1 MRKMFK
7 KGMAAML
14 ALLLCTSTVNL
25 PVLAE
30 TTQTQESTMQE
41 EQTVENATQELQTQE
56 ESQVE
61 ETFDEEK
68 TEEASSVTT
77 EEQTEENTV
86 EEEQITEIKTEVMET
101 PETQSVYETDT
112 FKVICTL
119 SGSWEG
125 GYNAVVKIENIG
137 ASPIENWYLGFI
149 LDHEIANIWNAEIDS
164 AENGNYIIKN
174 AGWNAD
180 IPVGA
185 SAEFGFGANKNF
197 SGFPTEYKLLGEI
210 SETEKTDYEISYQI
224 DSDWG
229 SGFTASICIT
239 NNTESTLEDWVLE
252 FDYTSNITNLWNANI
267 YSVEGDHYIIKNA
280 GYNAN
285 IESKQT
291 ISFGFTGEYEEAPGE
306 PYNYSLHTY
315 RLSEPV
321 VEQREEDQ
329 KTLTWDQMQDTD
341 GDGLPDSYE
350 MIIGTDLENADTD
363 GDGLS
368 DGYEVLYA
376 SLNPCDKYT
385 MKNGILDADLD
396 LDQDGLTTL
405 EEYQLDT
412 DPLEADTDKD
422 GLTDGDELSKYH
434 TDPLKYDTDG
444 DGIGDGNE
452 IVIGFDPCNPLTFG
466 CPDAEYQAVRIISA
480 EDKLLQ
486 DINQNNDEYTLS
498 LELQGKGNSFEHLM
512 VRESAYTDAI
522 DNDSIL
528 GVLPELISI
537 SDKNVDNV
545 KLTFTI
551 SEKNREGKSSSEDL
565 AGIKRY
571 NIFWYNEDAH
581 ILLPLNTTVDESA
594 GTISAEAV
602 GLGTYC
608 VMDIEK
614 WLGGLG
620 YELTDADTDTGIAS
634 YSLQEDAYPQEGFI
648 LMEEEEVPTDDEDG
662 QSPDDPMSDAEW
674 ELYTSGFGIMAFS
687 DAEDE
692 EEPQPTEPN
701 PAEKAD
707 IVFCYNNGVKGLTY
721 WEYKDIKTN
730 MIRIGEGIFS
740 GTKDAHIYVMVQT
753 GNNLGTSSG
762 QLYASNI
769 DELKEMVEQLTNV
782 KYSIRG
788 IDRQIKKMTGS
799 LKFREDAYKTAV
811 FMGASYYTAKD
822 ILPLVPKLA
831 ELGMHCCVVA
841 PNANEGSFFA
851 NLAQDTDG
859 ILLGDYHSFS
869 EDVLNF
875 IYGYVPQP
883 PVDPQVYNM
892 MTSAGLRT
900 VRLASELRVNGTADT
915 DSDGLTDWQETDQR
929 YVKAN
934 EDGSVTLM
942 SYRECCG
949 QLLEYMDAGEWYM
962 RFGRTKSSTGKLFP
976 DILSEIYVLPIV
988 SDPTMADS
996 DLDGI
1001 LDIQEFA
1008 WDEIDERYKKMGP
1021 LHKDTIETLFPELKD
1036 TEINNPK
1043 YPTYLTVEGNDVVMH
1058 LNVVM
1063 NKADAD
1069 MNAMASLKTSD
1080 LEPLKQTETNHVINR
1095 LADNDGVITFKKL
1108 ALDGIKNRWEGIY
1121 YGNKYDFH
1129 EGLSVN
1135 FSIEIS
1141 EDVPRVGQKRVTLTF
1156 IDGLCGI
1163 SNQSGLK
1170 SGWKTNCTR
1179 CITMYSSYCGDK
1191 DHVNQHGTDC
1201 TAYQKNLYHPAG
1213 YQGTAAHKFGHVFGL
1228 RDMYY
1233 DATINHGYEP
1243 ISNEEIKYN
1252 ENRSIFALPQ
1262 ANGIMKCNGKACTN
1276 DIEMLLLAFSENTW
1290 QYFVPYGTTQIPSKA
1305 IKCPVKYIYEGKKT
1319 SVYIWD
1325 DDIKDFIH

>member
-41 EQTVENATQELQTQE
+41 EQTEENATQELQTQE

-61 ETFDEEK
+61 ETSDEEK

-86 EEEQITEIKTEVMET
+86 EEEQTTEIKTEVMET

-112 FKVICTL
+112 FKVTCTL

-285 IESKQT
+285 IEPKQT
-291 ISFGFTGEYEEAPGE
+291 ISFGFTGEYEEALEE

-315 RLSEPV
+315 RLSEPAT
-321 VEQREEDQ
+321 EQKEEDQ
-329 KTLTWDQMQDTD
+329 RTLTWDQMQDTD
-341 GDGLPDSYE
+341 NDGLPDAYE

-363 GDGLS
+363 GDGLT

-385 MKNGILDADLD
+385 MQNGISDADLD

-405 EEYQLDT
+405 KEYQLDT

-452 IVIGFDPCNPLTFG
+452 ITIGLDPCNPSTFG
-466 CPDAEYQAVRIISA
+466 YPDAEYQAVCAISA

-486 DINQNNDEYTLS
+486 DINQNNDDYTLS
-498 LELQGKGNSFEHLM
+498 LEIQGKGNSFEHLI

-528 GVLPELISI
+528 GTLPELLST
-537 SDKNVDNV
+537 SDKDIDNV

-551 SEKNREGKSSSEDL
+551 SEKNWEGKNSSEDL
-565 AGIKRY
+565 FGIKRY

-581 ILLPLNTTVDESA
+581 ILLPLNTTVDEAA
-594 GTISAEAV
+594 GTISAEAA

-608 VMDIEK
+608 VMDVEK

-620 YELTDADTDTGIAS
+620 YELTDADSDMGIAS
-634 YSLQEDAYPQEGFI
+634 YSLQEDFI
-648 LMEEEEVPTDDEDG
+648 LMEEEEEVPTDDEDG
-662 QSPDDPMSDAEW
+662 QSPDAPLSDEEW
-674 ELYTSGFGIMAFS
+674 ELYNSDFGIMAFS
-687 DAEDE
+687 DVEGE

-707 IVFCYNNGVKGLTY
+707 IVFCYNNGIKGLTY
-721 WEYKDIKTN
+721 WEYKDIKAN
-730 MIRIGEGIFS
+730 MIKIGEGIFS
-740 GTKDAHIYVMVQT
+740 GTKDAHIYMMVQT
-753 GNNLGTSSG
+753 GNNVAASSG
-762 QLYASNI
+762 LLYASNI
-769 DELKEMVEQLTNV
+769 DEWKEMVGQLTNV
-782 KYSIRG
+782 KYNMRG

-799 LKFREDAYKTAV
+799 LKFREDAYKTAI

-851 NLAQDTDG
+851 NLARDTDG

-869 EDVLNF
+869 DDVLNF
-875 IYGYVPQP
+875 IYGYIPQP
-883 PVDPQVYNM
+883 PVDPQVYKM

-900 VRLASELRVNGTADT
+900 VRLVSELRVNGTADT

-962 RFGRTKSSTGKLFP
+962 RFGRTKSSTGKPFP

-988 SDPTMADS
+988 SDPTMIDS

-1001 LDIQEFA
+1001 LDIQEFT

-1043 YPTYLTVEGNDVVMH
+1043 YPTYLTVEDNDVVMH
-1058 LNVVM
+1058 LNVTVIYDDS
-1063 NKADAD
+1063 DAD
-1069 MNAMASLKTSD
+1069 KDAVSALKTTE
-1080 LEPLKQTETNHVINR
+1080 LKPLQEKEMNNIINR
-1095 LADNDGVITFKKL
+1095 LADENGCITFKDL
-1108 ALDGIKNRWEGIY
+1108 ALDGIERRWEGIY
-1121 YGNKYDFH
+1121 EGNKYDFH
-1129 EGLSVN
+1129 EGLSVD

-1141 EDVPRVGQKRVTLTF
+1141 EKDVSESGQKRVILTF
-1156 IDGLCGI
+1156 IDGRCGV
-1163 SNQSGLK
+1163 SNQSGLE

-1179 CITMYSSYCGDK
+1179 CITMYSSYCDNK
-1191 DHVNQHGTDC
+1191 DHVNQSSVDC
-1201 TAYQKNLYHPAG
+1201 TDYQKSLYHPAQ
-1213 YQGTAAHKFGHVFGL
+1213 YQGTAAHEFGHVFGL
-1228 RDMYY
+1228 QDMYY
-1233 DATINHGYEP
+1233 YASVNNGYEP
-1243 ISNEEIKYN
+1243 VSNEEIKYT
-1252 ENRSIFALPQ
+1252 EGVFSLPQ
-1262 ANGIMKCNGKACTN
+1262 ANGIMIYNGKACEN
-1276 DIEMLLLAFSENTW
+1276 DIEMLLLAFCENTW

-1305 IKCPVKYIYEGKKT
+1305 IKYPTQYRNDRSNATAYL
-1319 SVYIWD
+1319 WD
-1325 DDIKDFIH
+1325 EDAKEFIQ